1 MRADTTT
8 QMEVNAALDR
18 MLTAY
23 ADRDMDALVAT
34 CVPDADL
41 TMIGT
46 GADERRIGPDEMR
59 LQAARDWE
67 QSEASRFTLD
77 WRLISAAGSVAW
89 VAATGTAHVRVA
101 GQDMD
106 SPIRMTC
113 VLERRERGWLIAH
126 LHASVPFG
134 EQGEGQSWPTP

>member
-8 QMEVNAALDR
+8 EKEVNAAIDR
-18 MLTAY
+18 MLAAY
-23 ADRDMDALVAT
+23 AGRDLDALLAT

-41 TMIGT
+41 SMIGT
-46 GADERRIGPDEMR
+46 GADERRVGQDELR
-59 LQAARDWE
+59 LQATRDWE
-67 QSEASRFTLD
+67 QSEASSFTLD

-89 VAATGTAHVRVA
+89 ATATGSAHVRVA

-106 SPIRMTC
+106 APIRMTC

-134 EQGEGQSWPTP
+134 QQEEGQSWPTP